1 MMLDIEPLVRE
12 VAPGLLSRR
21 RASVACIATTR
32 RKYLVFDGGMPAQ
45 PRCVVEYGDA
55 DRLLRTAHVLRTLS
69 ARLPGVVPAVVSC
82 GPREDGSYV
91 LIQEGLGGVPWFRVA
106 DTMKSATEALTQA
119 RHKVAEALYK
129 QAGAGAG
136 AEGAAGG
143 PTPGGNAKASEGDV
157 IDAEVVEDEKK

>member
-55 DRLLRTAHVLRTLS
+55 ERLLRTAHVLRTLS

-106 DTMKSATEALTQA
+106 DTYGSYDLDPYGSGAPRLILVAHPVARSQGPAIKGPAVAPTRGPAATPGP
-119 RHKVAEALYK
+119 
-129 QAGAGAG
+129 AGA
-136 AEGAAGG
+136 
-143 PTPGGNAKASEGDV
+143 PASRPP
-157 IDAEVVEDEKK
+157 AR